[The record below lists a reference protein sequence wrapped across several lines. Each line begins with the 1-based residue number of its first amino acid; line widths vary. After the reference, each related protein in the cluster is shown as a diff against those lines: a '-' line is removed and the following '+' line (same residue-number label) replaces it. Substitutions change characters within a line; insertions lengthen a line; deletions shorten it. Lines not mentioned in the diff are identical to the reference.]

1 MRNRLYR
8 KPPTDT
14 ESVWPFTWFPI
25 KSNGKLHPTESISI
39 RRSKSTSARSKSATK
54 LLRVILLA
62 IPILSFT
69 NGCTLV
75 KSTLGLPDKAI
86 QAILSLNKEGV
97 IIDPVELQSQLIRFS
112 DHYLDVISS
121 ATGMLRIGDDE
132 RPNRALLLRRR
143 ILLTDDVL
151 SIATGSNAYAN
162 LLDMI
167 ILVSLNRINVED
179 YWMPKRFGDS
189 AKPLLVASQDAEK
202 EIWRIA
208 EGALKK
214 EQIEE
219 LRIGIKTWRD
229 KHPDG
234 RSPRDMG
241 AFGFAGEIAKMGKFN
256 QQDKSSVFN
265 LLMIDPFAG
274 LDPATSELANTR
286 LFAERG
292 LFLARHM
299 PTLVRWETE
308 LLALQTAEMPQ
319 IESFLSST
327 SQLSS
332 SADRFS
338 QVSERIPD
346 LIRSEREHLVQAID
360 SQRPGLVSLAAQ
372 TEKALDAGK
381 QMSDATNATL
391 KTFQDL
397 LKQLQANPSDPNSE
411 PFRIGDYTAAATQI
425 KNSAEQLTKLL
436 EAFDRT
442 ISPER
447 IDPLSARL
455 DLLGKQ
461 AQTSSKEVVDYA
473 FNKLL
478 ELGVILILSSCA
490 MVLATS
496 ALFWKLKRKF
506 AK

>member
-1 MRNRLYR
+1 MTNFNL
-8 KPPTDT
+8 
-14 ESVWPFTWFPI
+14 E
-25 KSNGKLHPTESISI
+25 NNISI
-39 RRSKSTSARSKSATK
+39 RNSKCTSALSKTATR
-54 LLRVILLA
+54 LLKAIFLA
-62 IPILSFT
+62 ISILSFT
-69 NGCTLV
+69 NGCTMF
-75 KSTLGLPDKAI
+75 KSTLELPDKAI
-86 QAILSLNKEGV
+86 RAILSLNKEGV
-97 IIDPVELQSQLIRFS
+97 TVDPVELQSQLIRFS

-162 LLDMI
+162 LLDMV

-179 YWMPKRFGDS
+179 YWIPKRFGDS
-189 AKPLLVASQDAEK
+189 AKQLLVASQDAEK

-208 EGALKK
+208 EGVLKK

-219 LRIGIKTWRD
+219 LQVGIKAWRD

-241 AFGFAGEIAKMGKFN
+241 SLGFASEIAKMGKFN

-265 LLMIDPFAG
+265 LLVIDPFAG

-308 LLALQTAEMPQ
+308 LLALQVAEMPQ
-319 IESFLSST
+319 MENFLSSA

-332 SADRFS
+332 SAERFS
-338 QVSERIPD
+338 QVSERLPD
-346 LIRSEREHLVQAID
+346 VIRGEREHIVQAID

-372 TEKALDAGK
+372 TQKALDAGK
-381 QMSDATNATL
+381 QMSDATNAAL

-397 LKQLQANPSDPNSE
+397 LKQLQASPSDPNSE

-425 KNSAEQLTKLL
+425 TNSAEQLTKLL

-447 IDPLSARL
+447 IDLLSARL
-455 DLLGKQ
+455 DLLSHQ
-461 AQTSSKEVVDYA
+461 AQTSSKEVVDYT

-478 ELGVILILSSCA
+478 MLATILILLSCA

-496 ALFWKLKRKF
+496 VVFWRLKRKF